1 MATTAELAGSWPEDG
16 SPVLL
21 RSTAAWSSG
30 VWEADRT
37 SADSPIRGV
46 EADCRSCRG
55 GSCWRGP
62 GETWSS
68 SGGCRMSTAEKG
80 MSEVSVLAMVTV
92 IVAGMGT
99 SEVRAPGVVSVSDEM
114 F

>member
-1 MATTAELAGSWPEDG
+1 MHVLSCVPLGWGQGICVHILVNCVPE
-16 SPVLL
+16 
-21 RSTAAWSSG
+21 A
-30 VWEADRT
+30 
-37 SADSPIRGV
+37 
-46 EADCRSCRG
+46 
-55 GSCWRGP
+55 
-62 GETWSS
+62 WSS

-99 SEVRAPGVVSVSDEM
+99 SVVRAPGAVSVTDEI

>member
-1 MATTAELAGSWPEDG
+1 MAIISEFWGEC
-16 SPVLL
+16 
-21 RSTAAWSSG
+21 SG
-30 VWEADRT
+30 LWEADRT
-37 SADSPIRGV
+37 SAESPTRGA
-46 EADCRSCRG
+46 EAGCRSCRG

-62 GETWSS
+62 GEAWSS

-99 SEVRAPGVVSVSDEM
+99 SVVRAPGAVSVTDEI